1 MITDILEYPK
11 YFIYEYLNR
20 WWVVIVALCLVIYFI
35 YLRTYYTRREYF
47 NHKNKSKNAVENFNS
62 NNSTANNT
70 TANNTTANNTTAN
83 NNTANNTTANTANN
97 NTANTANN
105 TTTTDTSATISTPSL
120 SSYANITVTDILF
133 KNLQLS
139 PSQIDTCLLFYKQT
153 ITTIL
158 DNLKTLN
165 SQLKKNQ
172 YLPVDKKYSKI
183 IADAIDGIINL
194 LVKTIKSQFALTRTS
209 IQGDLINTIQYN
221 ITMQIDDL
229 NNNLT
234 KQLDTLAQMNSTTID
249 YNTQMQGI
257 NSIRT
262 QINELVELDTLVV
275 NNSNALLLQSS
286 QITKALSKS
295 NLLPIY
301 EKNIDKINQLINS
314 DFNGNEQRLTDKY
327 GKMYTEFLAEDQK
340 KELDINPL
348 RLASQI
354 ESGTIGILST
364 LTNFLSGSNSKPTS
378 SLASYSDTIS
388 STKLVEQFGFIDGK
402 HVQSKANIVP
412 ESEPMP
418 SNAGSLNTAN
428 IFNDAG
434 NRGNYLIDNKTRKSL
449 IEGFSITD
457 NATASSI
464 ATGADSSTNSSAIV
478 DQITSGFTN
487 IAASLGGTDDT
498 EASGTDD
505 NPLYKFIYYA
515 LNVINGKLGFLWGIY
530 KVNYGAGTATSS
542 FNLEDNMI
550 PLGFLLF
557 VLSMLFYFID
567 VTS

>member
-47 NHKNKSKNAVENFNS
+47 NHKNKSKNIVERFNDD
-62 NNSTANNT
+62 N
-70 TANNTTANNTTAN
+70 
-83 NNTANNTTANTANN
+83 
-97 NTANTANN
+97 NTANN
-105 TTTTDTSATISTPSL
+105 TTTTDTSATKSTPSL

-153 ITTIL
+153 ISTIL

-183 IADAIDGIINL
+183 IADAIDGIVNL
-194 LVKTIKSQFALTRTS
+194 LVKTIKSQLAVTRTS

-257 NSIRT
+257 NTIRT
-262 QINELVELDTLVV
+262 QINELVELDTLVI

-295 NLLPIY
+295 TLLPIY

-378 SLASYSDTIS
+378 SLASSLASYGDTIS

-402 HVQSKANIVP
+402 HVQQSKANIVP
-412 ESEPMP
+412 AGEPMP

-449 IEGFSITD
+449 IEGFTITD
-457 NATASSI
+457 NSTASST
-464 ATGADSSTNSSAIV
+464 ASSTAADTDASANNSTIV
-478 DQITSGFTN
+478 NQITSGVTN
-487 IAASLGGTDDT
+487 IAESLGGTDDT
-498 EASGTDD
+498 STSSTDD
-505 NPLYKFIYYA
+505 NPLYKFLYYA
-515 LNVINGKLGFLWGIY
+515 LNVINGKLGFLWGMY
-530 KVNYGAGTATSS
+530 KVNYGAGAGASTAS